1 MNIKYKNA
9 TFRRRKNKHRG
20 TAFNIAYHRHLHPPQ
35 SYCSTEQP
43 VVRQGR
49 QEQLMAQH
57 SQSFNFNI
65 NFCSKKWNNIR
76 HEAMN
81 EVCSETKQKSPSN
94 NSSIQCAVYV
104 ILGRKT
110 EKSKTETYRQ
120 TIGGM
125 DLPRQV
131 PEKNSKKATKLQV
144 GVEASHTKS
153 RHQASYSLCGFQ
165 GKQLLTKKNKAVR
178 LQPLFCHF
186 EHFFSV
192 SLNFE
197 LNFS

>member
-35 SYCSTEQP
+35 SCCSTEQP

-120 TIGGM
+120 TIRGM

-131 PEKNSKKATKLQV
+131 PEKNSKKSHKTSSWSRGKSYQKQTSSIVQPLQI
-144 GVEASHTKS
+144 S
-153 RHQASYSLCGFQ
+153 RKTTSNQ
-165 GKQLLTKKNKAVR
+165 KNKAVR